1 MFIGKEKRL
10 NNLFNKWTINFNAV
24 IIYPTY
30 FASIIQYAALV
41 NENEILFEV
50 EDSYQKQTY
59 RNRCYIYGSN
69 GKQLLTV
76 PIIHSRNKINYKTK
90 DIRIDHSS
98 DWQKLHIRS
107 LQSAYRS
114 SPFYEFYE
122 DEVIAIFDKKHN
134 FLLDLDLDVFQ
145 VINECLELDVSYRK
159 SIEYQVG
166 TLHEGDY
173 RHLVNA
179 KNDQKY
185 PLKKYT
191 QVFDDKHGYIS
202 NLSIL
207 DLLFNEGPNALEYLE
222 DHKKLLF

>member
-1 MFIGKEKRL
+1 M
-10 NNLFNKWTINFNAV
+10 

-41 NENEILFEV
+41 NENKILFEV

-59 RNRCYIYGSN
+59 RNRCYIYGAN
-69 GKQLLTV
+69 GRQLLTV
-76 PIIHSRNKINYKTK
+76 PVIHSKNQRNYKTK
-90 DIRIDHSS
+90 DIRIDYSS

-122 DEVIAIFDKKHN
+122 DDVLVVFDKKHN
-134 FLLDLDLDVFQ
+134 YLLDLNLDVFR
-145 VINECLELDVSYRK
+145 VVKECLELGISYRK
-159 SIEYQVG
+159 TIEYQDSIFQ
-166 TLHEGDY
+166 EEDY
-173 RHLVNA
+173 RYLVNP

-185 PLKKYT
+185 DLKKYT

-207 DLLFNEGPNALEYLE
+207 DLLFNEGPNALQYLE
-222 DHKKLLF
+222 DNQNLLF